1 MAASPDA
8 IAPRSASAGRCLPLC
23 SRKTK
28 MRWSGRFQQ
37 SETRTPTSAAAMSGF
52 QRSPSVRRITP
63 TVFKR
68 SEVSEMAA

>member
-1 MAASPDA
+1 
-8 IAPRSASAGRCLPLC
+8 
-23 SRKTK
+23 

-52 QRSPSVRRITP
+52 QRRPSVSRITP
-63 TVFKR
+63 TVLSS